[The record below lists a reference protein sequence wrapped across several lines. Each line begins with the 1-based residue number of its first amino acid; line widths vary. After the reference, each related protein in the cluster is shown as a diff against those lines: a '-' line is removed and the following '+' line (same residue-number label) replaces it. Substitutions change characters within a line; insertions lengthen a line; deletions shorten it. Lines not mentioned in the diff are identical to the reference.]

1 METRPQIADVADL
14 LSYWLAVFPP
24 RTEQPEDQAAL
35 LRAFWG
41 VVQPRP
47 WLTVEMLMRVAEN
60 VLTHNRYLPTPAEF
74 LDYCVALKPR
84 DEEPNRVDAARLLA
98 DLKAAEGG
106 PSSLAAAVAN
116 GQWDRG
122 AARGRL
128 LGRLGRSP
136 TTAEL
141 DEELGRPLCPFRGP
155 PERALLA
162 RLAHCPEGYR

>member
-1 METRPQIADVADL
+1 MT
-14 LSYWLAVFPP
+14 
-24 RTEQPEDQAAL
+24 
-35 LRAFWG
+35 
-41 VVQPRP
+41 
-47 WLTVEMLMRVAEN
+47 VAEN

-106 PSSLAAAVAN
+106 PSSLDAAIAN

-155 PERALLA
+155 PERAVLA
-162 RLAHCPEGYR
+162 RLRHQPEGYQ